1 MKAIFLRIAA
11 TLLFSTTTAWA
22 STAPVCGDV
31 NITGEVT
38 ASDALAVLRKSV
50 GQDLLLQ
57 CEQCPGGN
65 TYGNT
70 TDFVTPVP
78 YYSGYLQGSAHEIPL
93 ESTVSHLGVIAKSSG
108 QRARLALYTDNA
120 GEPDQ
125 LVVGTGVF
133 TLVEGAQLVQV
144 PASLIPAGT
153 YWIMSTYDDT
163 VLIGT
168 DETNTGTTFKYRT
181 LAFSSQLPEQFG
193 DTFLYSGSRQNYY
206 LQVAPVIP

>member
-1 MKAIFLRIAA
+1 MRATCLGIAA
-11 TLLFSTTTAWA
+11 TILFSVTTASA

-31 NITGEVT
+31 NINGEVT
-38 ASDALAVLRKSV
+38 TSDALAVLRKSV

-57 CEQCPGGN
+57 CEACPAGN

-70 TDFVTPVP
+70 TDFVTPVQ
-78 YYSGYLQGSAHEIPL
+78 YFSGYLQGSAHQIPV
-93 ESTVSHLGVIAKSSG
+93 ESTVSHLGVIARSSG

-144 PASLIPAGT
+144 PASLVPAGT
-153 YWIMSTYDDT
+153 YWIMSTFDDT
-163 VLIGT
+163 VLVAT
-168 DETNTGTTFKYRT
+168 DETNTGTTFKYRSLT
-181 LAFSSQLPEQFG
+181 FSSQLPEQFG
-193 DTFLYSGSRQNYY
+193 ETMFYSGSRQNYY
-206 LQVAPVIP
+206 LQVAAVIP